1 MILFVF
7 KALNG
12 LAPPYIAELLSP
24 PWQYQDTKILQRFL
38 KFQMANLQQKGD
50 RAFFVAQGF
59 GTASHPLLGSPPPWI
74 FSDPDLRL
82 TFSLNIWALLLILAL
97 WTCFI
102 CILCPEM
109 SVLFLLFLLLF
120 WLSYPAVQ
128 HFGDLTWLDLICLS
142 HYCGAIILLR
152 CTRICGTEIL
162 PTFHTALFGII
173 PPDCSDLLN
182 QTLSSLLARR
192 LIPLNWKSETAPS
205 FSQWLKEVL
214 SFLPLEKLRYKV
226 RNASKNF
233 ILAWSPFIDF
243 VGECPFQ

>member
-1 MILFVF
+1 MF

-109 SVLFLLFLLLF
+109 SVLFLLFLLSF

-128 HFGDLTWLDLICLS
+128 HFGDLTWPNLPES
-142 HYCGAIILLR
+142 LLR
-152 CTRICGTEIL
+152 CHYT
-162 PTFHTALFGII
+162 TAVYTYMW
-173 PPDCSDLLN
+173 N
-182 QTLSSLLARR
+182 
-192 LIPLNWKSETAPS
+192 
-205 FSQWLKEVL
+205 
-214 SFLPLEKLRYKV
+214 
-226 RNASKNF
+226 RNTSYF
-233 ILAWSPFIDF
+233 PHSPFWHNPPWLFRSPQSNAILL
-243 VGECPFQ
+243 VSPQTNSS